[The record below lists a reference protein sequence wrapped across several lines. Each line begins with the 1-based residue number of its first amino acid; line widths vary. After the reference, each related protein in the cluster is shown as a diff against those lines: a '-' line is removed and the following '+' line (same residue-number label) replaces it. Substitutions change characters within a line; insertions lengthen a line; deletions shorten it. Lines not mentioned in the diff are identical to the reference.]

1 MVKNNS
7 LGRHELT
14 KPKAIVLLL
23 SGALLAASCAGLCGC
38 SDGSSSSSRSSSSS
52 SSSDSSYYIND
63 AGVGTFK
70 NSDGSV
76 TISDGYGHG
85 ITIPNY

>member
-7 LGRHELT
+7 FEKHEFT
-14 KPKAIVLLL
+14 KPKVLVLLL
-23 SGALLAASCAGLCGC
+23 SGALLAAFCVGLCGC

-52 SSSDSSYYIND
+52 SSGDSSYYIND